1 MTRWFGLCLPL
12 LVAPLVACGA
22 AQTPA
27 NSPEN
32 PPADGA
38 AAKPENQGELLPG
51 QAEAIPPPPA
61 ECNAFSQRQPAPS
74 VACADAGAARAALA
88 DAMSDND
95 VGSRDA
101 KLLAVEACKDLVPGS
116 VRAVRAELAPVEC
129 ADAIVEPF
137 LEHPPVGLGGEV
149 KDALS
154 GLGLAARAAR
164 LVKNPPKLAA
174 PHDKA
179 RVTEFMQGPLK
190 KWIEGQANAIE
201 KVSLHGSNLEG
212 YGKGVI
218 AIEAGLADLRFVE
231 VARNAPVPD
240 DIAKDAELKEAYFV
254 SLEQALEARKTRGRD
269 AALVGL
275 KKLAEAGV
283 IADARVDR
291 ARTLLSQLFAGRRID
306 ALDSLILPKPAVHES
321 ASTDQKL
328 AAHLPS
334 FYFGVLLP
342 DADVTDAKLL
352 AALVERGVP
361 KPARAKLEGA
371 KKLSAESRMLFAKGL
386 FGLGQRYWRGGDFA
400 AAEKLFA
407 GATAPDA
414 KLYLA
419 LAKPLAGGPKD
430 AIEMMSQGPLLPKGV
445 ADVASLDALGKGKG
459 ADGGMALFDAARLLE
474 IATPRD
480 ADAAYWKGIAERY
493 QKASEKLTDA
503 THKANAVDRGKSAT
517 ETAESIAGAGKKK

>member
-1 MTRWFGLCLPL
+1 MN
-12 LVAPLVACGA
+12 APES
-22 AQTPA
+22 PA
-27 NSPEN
+27 
-32 PPADGA
+32 ADGTP
-38 AAKPENQGELLPG
+38 KPGNVEGEPLPG
-51 QAEAIPPPPA
+51 QAEAIPAPPA
-61 ECNAFSQRQPAPS
+61 ECNAFAQRKPVPAS
-74 VACADAGAARAALA
+74 CADANAARAALA
-88 DAMSDND
+88 DALGDANAE
-95 VGSRDA
+95 SRDA
-101 KLLAVEACKDLVPGS
+101 KLVALEACKDLAAGS
-116 VRAVRAELAPVEC
+116 VRAIRAELAPVEC
-129 ADAIVEPF
+129 GDAIVEPL
-137 LEHPPVGLGGEV
+137 LEHPPPGLAGEL

-164 LVKNPPKLAA
+164 LVKNPPKLAP

-179 RVTEFMQGPLK
+179 RVEEFMQGPLK

-231 VARNAPVPD
+231 VARNAPVPEN
-240 DIAKDAELKEAYFV
+240 IAKDAELKEAYYI

-283 IADARVDR
+283 IADARVER
-291 ARTLLSQLFAGRRID
+291 ARSLLSQLFSGRRID
-306 ALDSLILPKPAVHES
+306 ALDSLLLPHPGARENTT
-321 ASTDQKL
+321 AEQKL
-328 AAHLPS
+328 AAKLPS

-352 AALVERGVP
+352 APLIERGLP
-361 KPARAKLEGA
+361 KPARLKLEGA
-371 KKLSAESRMLFAKGL
+371 KKLSAESKPLFARGL
-386 FGLGQRYWRGGDFA
+386 FGLGQRYWRAADFA

-407 GATAPDA
+407 AAPAPDS

-445 ADVASLDALGKGKG
+445 ADVAALDALGKGKG
-459 ADGGMALFDAARLLE
+459 AEGGMALFDAARLLE

-503 THKANAVDRGKSAT
+503 AHKQDALDRAKSAT
-517 ETAESIAGAGKKK
+517 QTAESIASAGNKK